1 MYICWLM
8 ACMFKFYGLFKFTEA
23 MHIETA
29 EWTPTDF
36 MWVESA
42 AGEVIFM
49 ACPYQLVSQR
59 HASECIRF
67 LHELI
72 GQYTKSFICN
82 SKKTW
87 HLKLGYKNWHGTFTT
102 SGIEMFLTD
111 KTLRNQEIHTSSES
125 GYSYFS
131 FQCNAT
137 AVISFSS

>member
-1 MYICWLM
+1 
-8 ACMFKFYGLFKFTEA
+8 

-111 KTLRNQEIHTSSES
+111 KTPRNQEIHKFRKWLLVCQCSMQRN
-125 GYSYFS
+125 GSYFI
-131 FQCNAT
+131 FKLEIEMFNHC
-137 AVISFSS
+137 VILRK

>member
-1 MYICWLM
+1 
-8 ACMFKFYGLFKFTEA
+8 

-111 KTLRNQEIHTSSES
+111 KTLRNQESHKFRKWLLVFQFSMQRN
-125 GYSYFS
+125 GSYFV
-131 FQCNAT
+131 FKLEIEMFNHC
-137 AVISFSS
+137 VILRK